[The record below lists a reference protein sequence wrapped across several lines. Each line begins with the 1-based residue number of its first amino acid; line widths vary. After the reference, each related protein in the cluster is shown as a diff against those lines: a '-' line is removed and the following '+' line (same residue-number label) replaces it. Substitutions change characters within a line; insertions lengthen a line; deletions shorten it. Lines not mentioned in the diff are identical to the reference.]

1 MRNIIFNSFIKPEL
15 NLTLI
20 FMIFDILLI
29 TKKKNQ
35 EDNVSFSMSKF
46 EKLHIVKR
54 GIELPKKDIK
64 NNNDNRKIIQDFLLN
79 F

>member
-1 MRNIIFNSFIKPEL
+1 
-15 NLTLI
+15 
-20 FMIFDILLI
+20 
-29 TKKKNQ
+29 
-35 EDNVSFSMSKF
+35 MSKF